1 MQRLETKVLDKETG
15 ELVQVEITTFSTVKA
30 EEFVQ
35 VYLNKNATLF
45 GLSTFDEIAVME
57 KIILLSNY
65 YDGTKD
71 EYGNKVYLVKNELL
85 KIATSLGVSL
95 SCVRNIITSLV
106 KKKIIFRDA
115 TNIYYLNPMYFFRGK
130 ISDRTKCVKLIQ
142 EYKIV

>member
-1 MQRLETKVLDKETG
+1 MQQLETKILDKETG
-15 ELVQVEITTFSTVKA
+15 EVVQVELTTFSTVKA

-35 VYLNKNATLF
+35 VYLNRNATLF
-45 GLSTFDEIAVME
+45 GLSTFGEVAVME

-71 EYGNKVYLVKNELL
+71 CYGNKVYLVKDEIK
-85 KIATSLGVSL
+85 KIAISLNMSIGS
-95 SCVRNIITSLV
+95 VRNVITSLV
-106 KKKIIFRDA
+106 KKKVIFRDA
-115 TNIYYLNPMYFFRGK
+115 TNVYYLNPIYFFRGK